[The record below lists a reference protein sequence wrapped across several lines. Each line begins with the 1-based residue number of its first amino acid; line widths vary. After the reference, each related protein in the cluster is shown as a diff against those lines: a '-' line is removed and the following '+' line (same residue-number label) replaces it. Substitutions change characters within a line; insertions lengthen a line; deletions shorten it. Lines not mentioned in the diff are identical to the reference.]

1 MNVNPKT
8 KLQQLPPDLDKL
20 LSSKTILIT
29 GGTGR
34 LGQAFVR
41 KAVEAGAR
49 VYFTYFQQAGEA
61 RTLARIGAEGFQ
73 LDLADRSAMDRFAGM
88 FKSKV
93 PALDVFIHNAA
104 VSRDGLIQNLSE
116 DDWNYVLNVNLKAP
130 YYLTKELL
138 PVILPPRQP
147 KGAVRKAV
155 PRKIFMVISRMGLS
169 GGYGASLY
177 AAAKGGLI
185 GLAKSL
191 AAELGRRNILVDA
204 INPGFMESRLTEKV
218 PHEAREQCLQESCL
232 TSLSDPGEVAEF
244 IVYLCS
250 DQMTQV
256 TGQVLH
262 FESRRN

>member
-1 MNVNPKT
+1 M
-8 KLQQLPPDLDKL
+8 
-20 LSSKTILIT
+20 
-29 GGTGR
+29 
-34 LGQAFVR
+34 GQAFVR
-41 KAVEAGAR
+41 KALAAGAR

-61 RTLARIGAEGFQ
+61 RTLAQLGAEGFQ
-73 LDLADRSAMDRFAGM
+73 LDLADRPAMDRFAEM
-88 FKSKV
+88 FKSQV

-104 VSRDGLIQNLSE
+104 VSRDGMIQNMSE

-138 PVILPPRQP
+138 PVILPLRQP
-147 KGAVRKAV
+147 KGAGKRGS
-155 PRKIFMVISRMGLS
+155 PRKIFMVVSRMGLS

-191 AAELGRRNILVDA
+191 AAELGKRNILVNA
-204 INPGFMESRLTEKV
+204 INPGFMESRMTEKV
-218 PHEAREQCLQESCL
+218 PQEVRERCLQESCL
-232 TSLSDPGEVAEF
+232 ASFSNPEEVAEF